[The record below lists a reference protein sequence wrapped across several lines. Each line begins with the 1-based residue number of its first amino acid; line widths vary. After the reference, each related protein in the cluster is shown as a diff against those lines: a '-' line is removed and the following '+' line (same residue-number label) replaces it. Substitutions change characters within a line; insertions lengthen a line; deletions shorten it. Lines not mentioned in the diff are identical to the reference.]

1 METNK
6 INSVNVIDFSTP
18 CNDLEIEKKVGSLG
32 DSLISESN
40 RKFFEQVQYNYGIK
54 CKRHTSITRKIIAD
68 AEDEA
73 KEMLTSIGEE
83 NVLEEK
89 DSPAETVFDN
99 NDYYAWGSDSPWGDC
114 DDAESIWGTPEELKI
129 EEFSEEKSKR
139 QTEKFF
145 DSANRILF
153 KESVNATKIKTLA
166 QLRETMDLSWADK
179 KDYRVV
185 KSLVELQDYV
195 NEMKKYRFIGMDTET
210 TGLTFANVSKDN
222 PYRSKLVGICLAW
235 KEDMAIY
242 VPVEHLKFKSLP
254 LREVLLMLKP
264 ILEEKELIT
273 HNGLF
278 DAKVFYSLGIKCNIA
293 HDTMLIQFNIDCEP
307 LRGTRKLKGL
317 IEERFGYSPLEF
329 EDIFEYEKDYSLF
342 RYADEDVVRL
352 YACADADHTLILFKK
367 LIEELQPH
375 QLRGYKKDIELLP
388 HLVRS
393 EYEGKYLN
401 MEILREMNRVNDI
414 DLQRVQDIIFKY
426 VGRLYSYLNYG
437 HYNNEYYAFN
447 ISSGPELARL
457 CFRYFG
463 YPFSDKKKDSKDR
476 YKIDKKVLKFWNKEE
491 LKEGVV
497 EDEALREI
505 MLSVLPDNLVS
516 ESSNSEILEHS
527 SITILDSKLLASKR
541 YPMSMLITTYRK
553 LYKSKTSFFAPLL
566 NESLESKSFTSIS
579 MIKAATYR
587 LIDKMQTLDKSL
599 KKIVC
604 PPEGYYMLGYDY
616 AQIEARVMTGLA
628 HDEHF
633 VKELDNPESDYHRLA
648 TASILKC
655 RPEEVSSSERKR
667 FKSVNFGIPYGLG
680 PQGMLE
686 GQIGIGLSEKEYKV
700 ELAKIEATIDQW
712 KKGMW
717 RVDNMLNDYRRKTH
731 VEIPENQIPWTLRG
745 HKVGKVMNPFGRVRY
760 FNLDDMT
767 ESRSKSIDRQA
778 GNFPIQ
784 SFARDIFVEG
794 VIRLG
799 NRFVKERL
807 MDVKVPDNYSPL
819 GFHFENR
826 IKFAAYIHDEVQMYV
841 EKGINAKWV
850 FRQIYECCVIHIK
863 GHPTYYV
870 GAGIVNNW
878 YESKAGDHEV
888 PIVWLQNLGDVP
900 KFTPYSETLQ
910 EDIDKEI
917 REYIK
922 KRTVDDFKAIG
933 IDITK
938 DVTMSTSKLLEFTNY
953 YLIEKITELFKAN
966 RKIIKS
972 DKCNY
977 NDNFVAHL
985 EAVFG
990 ISITISD
997 AVVENGN
1004 AVEVEEAETLNVFD
1018 LYSVIQAEQDG
1029 TLDTSSGEYEELITE
1044 MVKDVQIVAP
1054 LRDKFS
1060 SMQDNVT
1067 SNLVLLRELFNSENK
1082 SNK

>member
-1 METNK
+1 MSNRVSFTT
-6 INSVNVIDFSTP
+6 VDFSTSVDSLGGEEFEAG
-18 CNDLEIEKKVGSLG
+18 NLG
-32 DSLISESN
+32 DSFIEESN
-40 RKFFEQVQYNYGIK
+40 RKFFEEVQFSYGFTK
-54 CKRHTSITRKIIAD
+54 KK
-68 AEDEA
+68 A
-73 KEMLTSIGEE
+73 KEKP
-83 NVLEEK
+83 EEK
-89 DSPAETVFDN
+89 SLKERPVTLREPESFVDFINE
-99 NDYYAWGSDSPWGDC
+99 GSPW
-114 DDAESIWGTPEELKI
+114 DDGLDPWGEGLESIFGSPEELKV
-129 EEFSEEKSKR
+129 EQYSEEKSRR
-139 QTEKFF
+139 QTAEFF
-145 DSANRILF
+145 DSANQILF
-153 KESVNATKIKTLA
+153 KESVNATKIKSLA
-166 QLRETMDLSWADK
+166 QLKESMDLSWADK
-179 KDYRVV
+179 KDYRIV
-185 KSLVELQDYV
+185 KSLEELSEYV
-195 NEMKKYRFIGMDTET
+195 REMSQYRFIGMDTET

-222 PYRSKLVGICLAW
+222 PYLSKLVGICLAW

-242 VPVEHLKFKSLP
+242 VPVDHLKFKSLP
-254 LREVLLMLKP
+254 LGEVLRLLKP
-264 ILEEKELIT
+264 ILEEKELVT

-278 DAKVFYSLGIKCNIA
+278 DAKVFYSLGIKCRLA

-352 YACADADHTLILFKK
+352 YACADADHTLILFRK

-393 EYEGKYLN
+393 EYEGKYLD
-401 MEILREMNRVNDI
+401 MEILREMNRVNDL
-414 DLQRVQDIIFKY
+414 DLQKVQDIIFRY
-426 VGRLYSYLNYG
+426 VGRLYSYRTYG
-437 HYNNEYYAFN
+437 TYSNEYYAFN
-447 ISSGPELARL
+447 ISSGQELAKL
-457 CFRYFG
+457 CFQYFG
-463 YPFSDKKKDSKDR
+463 YPVSNRKKSLR
-476 YKIDKKVLKFWNKEE
+476 EQFKIDKKVLKFWNKEE
-491 LKEGVV
+491 LKEGV
-497 EDEALREI
+497 EADEALREI
-505 MLSVLPDNLVS
+505 MLSVVPENLVS
-516 ESSNSEILEHS
+516 ESINSSVLGFNKMV
-527 SITILDSKLLASKR
+527 ILDSKLLASKR
-541 YPMSMLITTYRK
+541 YPLSMLITTYRK
-553 LYKSKTSFFAPLL
+553 LYKSKTSFFSPLL
-566 NESLESKSFTSIS
+566 DESLESKSFTSIS

-599 KKIVC
+599 KRIVC

-686 GQIGIGLSEKEYKV
+686 GQVGIGLSEREYNI
-700 ELAKIEATIDQW
+700 ELAKIEATINQW

-731 VEIPENQIPWTLRG
+731 YEIPESQVPWTLRG

-767 ESRSKSIDRQA
+767 EARSKSIDRQA

-799 NRFVKERL
+799 NRFVEEGL
-807 MDVKVPDNYSPL
+807 MDVKVPDDYSPL
-819 GFHFENR
+819 GYHFENK

-850 FRQIYECCVIHIK
+850 FKQIYECCVIHIE

-870 GAGIVNNW
+870 GAGIVKNW

-888 PIVWLQNLGDVP
+888 PIVWLQTLGEEP
-900 KFTPYSETLQ
+900 KFAPYSESLQ
-910 EDIDKEI
+910 EDIDEEI

-922 KRTVDDFKAIG
+922 KRTIDDFKAIG
-933 IDITK
+933 VKITE
-938 DVTMSTSKLLEFTNY
+938 DVEITSSKLLEFTNY

-966 RKIIKS
+966 REIIKAG
-972 DKCNY
+972 KCNY

-990 ISITISD
+990 TRITVTD
-997 AVVENGN
+997 AVVEDKV
-1004 AVEVEEAETLNVFD
+1004 AEEVESVESLNVFD
-1018 LYSVIQAEQDG
+1018 LYSIIQAEQDG
-1029 TLDTSSGEYEELITE
+1029 TLDSESEEYEELSSELVSESQVPVT
-1044 MVKDVQIVAP
+1044 
-1054 LRDKFS
+1054 LRDEFS
-1060 SMQDNVT
+1060 SMQENV
-1067 SNLVLLRELFNSENK
+1067 SHNFKELKKLMKF
-1082 SNK
+1082 